1 MIQSP
6 TEILEK
12 ARRIRTRGHISIDED
27 SNMMFIPPDLK
38 KSRHGERNR
47 MKYITQNMMNHPQ
60 LAPEIAAF
68 SRKTSKETNAV
79 SFHRPKNR
87 N

>member
-1 MIQSP
+1 MNIFHPPRNLNPLSSQADSFKMSNSMIQSP

-12 ARRIRTRGHISIDED
+12 ARRIKTRGHISIDDD

-47 MKYITQNMMNHPQ
+47 MKYIT
-60 LAPEIAAF
+60 
-68 SRKTSKETNAV
+68 
-79 SFHRPKNR
+79 
-87 N
+87 